1 MVSHSPAKLLK
12 LRTFLH
18 FHNIGKRMLRRSLTT
33 GLGLLVAL
41 LAVSLHAADEYWVT
55 VGSYR
60 TMASAEE
67 ARSQASERLPESF
80 GVAEA
85 ELDSGLWYRVLA
97 GPYLTREIADHIR
110 DEAVRN
116 GFDNAWVLAM
126 APSVLAVPPVSSYS
140 DDEYEVDDYSFDST
154 LDEPAD
160 SESFESNSSRYSMPS
175 SEPADI
181 PGFNAPVREE
191 RDKEHKLIT
200 EPPEDYRLH
209 ELNRDQAALDWESP
223 FLLASNE
230 AHVIAAALAAQ
241 ADSGALNDPLAD
253 SMLPPITVDIAA
265 DSPLVLQQWDH
276 KQAGVKIDGKLDETA
291 WRQAMV
297 IQQLKVTEPDTL
309 ATPRYATEVRLF
321 YTERGVYV
329 SFDMEQPAETL
340 VRRLSSR
347 DNREVKRDYV
357 SFTLDTSGS
366 ARYAYWMTLALGD
379 TQMDGTALPERQ
391 FSSNWDGAWWGA
403 TAETERG
410 WSAEFFVPWSQMTMP
425 KQETD
430 GRRRMGFYGAREVAH
445 LGERWAWPALPRS
458 QPKFMS
464 SFHALELANVNP
476 RQQWSLFPYASTT
489 SDMITEDT
497 DFKAGLDVFW
507 RPSTN
512 TQLTA
517 TVNPDFGTVE
527 ADEVIVNLTA
537 FETFFPEK
545 RLFFL
550 EGREIFEATPRTR
563 SWEPVTLLNTRR
575 IGGSPRISEADE
587 DESIPDRESGQPT
600 ELYGAG
606 KVTGQMGSVRYGI
619 MAASEQDTALENE
632 AGDSLDAYGRD
643 FAVARVLY
651 ENNNGGAYRAL
662 GAMGTFTTHPDEDAA
677 TAGLDYHY
685 LSGSGA
691 WKLDGQFL
699 YSDLDL
705 EGAGAGGFMDLEYAP
720 RQGMKYKFGY
730 THLDRGLD
738 LNDAGF
744 LRRNNLTGGRVGTE
758 WIKSG
763 FERFR
768 DFRIETFLRYEENL
782 DGYAIRSGLGGEGQF
797 TLNNLHTIELGLK
810 YFPAR
815 YDDRNSFGNGTYQ
828 INERPSVEI
837 AYNTDRAKAFSGWA
851 FTRWE
856 GDGVDGQKLES
867 GLGVSWRPIDRLS
880 LQVGTKYQ
888 VREGWLLHSVDRFMT
903 AFDAEEWQPELKMDF
918 FLSARQELRLKLQW
932 VGIKAFEDRY
942 YEIPEVPGDLQEI
955 EKPTE
960 ASEDFSISSMNFQV
974 RYRWQVAP
982 LSDVFLVYTK
992 NGYDQTTNESFG
1004 RMFQTAWEDP
1014 LGEQLVL
1021 KVRYRVG
1028 T

>member
-1 MVSHSPAKLLK
+1 
-12 LRTFLH
+12 
-18 FHNIGKRMLRRSLTT
+18 MLCRPLTA
-33 GLGLLVAL
+33 GLGLLLLL
-41 LAVSLHAADEYWVT
+41 LAGSLQAADEYWVT

-60 TMASAEE
+60 TLESAEA
-67 ARSQASERLPESF
+67 ARSQASEQLPESF
-80 GVAEA
+80 GIAEA
-85 ELDSGLWYRVLA
+85 QLGSGLWYRVLA
-97 GPYLTREIADHIR
+97 GPYLTEEIARHIR
-110 DEAVRN
+110 DEAVRS
-116 GFDNAWVLAM
+116 GFGNAWVVST
-126 APSVLAVPPVSSYS
+126 APSLVSAPSTSGYS
-140 DDEYEVDDYSFDST
+140 TDDYDPERYTYDTTLDDDLSSDRFDS
-154 LDEPAD
+154 EP
-160 SESFESNSSRYSMPS
+160 SRYSMPA

-181 PGFNAPVREE
+181 PGFNAPIREE
-191 RDKEHKLIT
+191 REKEHKLIS
-200 EPPEDYRLH
+200 EPPEGYRLH
-209 ELNRDQAALDWESP
+209 ELNRDQAALDWTSP
-223 FLLASNE
+223 FLLASNQ
-230 AHVIAAALAAQ
+230 AHVIGAALAAQ
-241 ADSGALNDPLAD
+241 ADAVSVNGTANAASLA
-253 SMLPPITVDIAA
+253 PITVDTAQ
-265 DSPLVLQQWDH
+265 DEPLVLQQWDH
-276 KQAGVKIDGKLDETA
+276 KQADVKIDGKLEETA
-291 WRQAMV
+291 WHHAMAV
-297 IQQLKVTEPDTL
+297 RQLKVTEPDTL
-309 ATPRYATEVRLF
+309 VTPRYDTEVRLF

-329 SFDMEQPAETL
+329 SFDMEQPQETL

-347 DNREVKRDYV
+347 DNRDVERDYV

-425 KQETD
+425 KQEAD

-445 LGERWAWPALPRS
+445 LGERWAWPALPQS

-464 SFHALELANVNP
+464 AFQSLELAGVNP
-476 RQQWSLFPYASTT
+476 RQQWSLFPYASGTG
-489 SDMITEDT
+489 DMVSEET
-497 DFKAGLDVFW
+497 DLKAGLDMFW

-575 IGGSPRISEADE
+575 IGSSPRISVADE
-587 DESIPDRESGQPT
+587 DEDIPDQESGQPT

-606 KVTGQMGSVRYGI
+606 KVTGQVGGVRYGI
-619 MAASEQDTALENE
+619 MAAAEQDTSLENGESEHLE
-632 AGDSLDAYGRD
+632 AFGRD
-643 FAVARVLY
+643 YAVARVLY
-651 ENNNGGAYRAL
+651 ENNQGGAYRAL

-685 LSGSGA
+685 LSGSGD

-705 EGAGAGGFMDLEYAP
+705 EGTGAGGFVDLEYAP
-720 RQGMKYKFGY
+720 RQGMKYIFGY
-730 THLDRGLD
+730 THFDRGLD

-744 LRRNNLTGGRVGTE
+744 LRRNDVTGGRIGTE

-763 FERFR
+763 FESFR
-768 DFRIETFLRYEENL
+768 DFKIETFLRYEENL
-782 DGYAIRSGLGGEGQF
+782 DGYAIRSGFGGEGEF
-797 TLNNLHTIELGLK
+797 TLNNLHAIELGLK

-815 YDDRNSFGNGTYQ
+815 YDDRNSFGNGTYR
-828 INERPSVEI
+828 INERPSIEVG
-837 AYNTDRAKAFSGWA
+837 YNTDHAKAFSGWA
-851 FTRWE
+851 FTKWE

-867 GLGVSWRPIDRLS
+867 GLGVTWRPVDRLS
-880 LQVGTKYQ
+880 FALGTTYQ
-888 VREGWLLHSVDRFMT
+888 VREGWLLHSEDQYMT

-918 FLSARQELRLKLQW
+918 FLNAKQELRLKLQW
-932 VGIKAFEDRY
+932 VGIKAFEDKF
-942 YEIPEVPGDLQEI
+942 YEIPNDPGDLEEI
-955 EKPTE
+955 EKPTVE
-960 ASEDFSISSMNFQV
+960 SEDFSISSMNFQI
-974 RYRWQVAP
+974 RYRWQIAP

-992 NGYDQTTNESFG
+992 VGYDESTDVSFS
-1004 RMFQTAWEDP
+1004 RMFQNAWEDP